1 MLFASFAVIGPVRH
15 QRVAVG
21 TRCLRNHDDDDDEK
35 QRQRPLHASPL
46 GLLGRVLARVRD
58 LSRDQ
63 ALVGTCLARRR
74 YASQDYTVERYEP
87 ELQAKVA
94 KGYFEGKNI

>member
-21 TRCLRNHDDDDDEK
+21 TRCLRDHDDGDDEK

-46 GLLGRVLARVRD
+46 GLLGRVLARVRG
-58 LSRDQ
+58 LSRGR
-63 ALVGTCLARRR
+63 ALVGIRLARRR
-74 YASQDYTVERYEP
+74 KPEYTMESYEP

-94 KGYFEGKNI
+94 NGYLEGKNI